1 MALTNNDLLVV
12 QSQDDGQLYKLS
24 IGNLDAHLE
33 GGSGIQFRGQVD
45 LNNGAVANG
54 VTLPAA
60 NGDLYIVESDAA
72 TINADWIMEGGAGV
86 GTASENDRIIW
97 DEDSGYWVLV
107 SGGSNTGGIV
117 ESIDG
122 TTPIQVNSDNPTTPV
137 ITIDQATTTD
147 PGAVARLATDAE
159 VAHDGAGAT
168 DAVVTANQLKAT
180 NQVVEGLTLAA
191 GGVQTVTTTDAA
203 GNSALSISPTA
214 GNVVIELATAAD
226 DGSAYGVVQVASA
239 SDITNGTAGASAVV
253 TAEQLKAVSDSIPV
267 DPLSSITEGGTD
279 IITGALQ
286 IAGDTDLTIGVNK
299 DVFCPFDFDSLPD
312 ITA

>member
-12 QSQDDGQLYKLS
+12 QSQDDGQPYKLS

-33 GGSGIQFRGQVD
+33 GGSGIQFRGSVELANAALAQNPAVD
-45 LNNGAVANG
+45 LASV
-54 VTLPAA
+54 A
-60 NGDLYIVESDAA
+60 NGDLYIVESDTS

-147 PGAVARLATDAE
+147 LGAVARLATDAE

-203 GNSALSISPTA
+203 GNSALTISPTA

-286 IAGDTDLTIGVNK
+286 IAGAETLR
-299 DVFCPFDFDSLPD
+299 L
-312 ITA
+312 A